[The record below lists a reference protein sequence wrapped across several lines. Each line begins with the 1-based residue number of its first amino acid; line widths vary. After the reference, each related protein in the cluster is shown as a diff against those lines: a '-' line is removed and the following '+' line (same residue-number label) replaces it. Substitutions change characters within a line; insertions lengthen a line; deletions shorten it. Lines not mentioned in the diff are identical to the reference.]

1 MTTPSIG
8 EVLAKEAELAEQAEN
23 RAGGP
28 YVRSR
33 RRPKD
38 PAQVYSLRVPVDR
51 LDLVRQLAEQE
62 NTTQAA
68 LLRKWLLERLDQ
80 ELLRR
85 QRGTAS
91 APDHERLL
99 ALVDEMRAAIT
110 QQSGAKSGPA
120 RTPRRTARRR
130 SA

>member
-1 MTTPSIG
+1 MTTPTIG
-8 EVLAKEAELAEQAEN
+8 EILAEEAVLAEQAEN

-51 LDLVRQLAEQE
+51 LDLVRQLAERE

-68 LLRKWLLERLDQ
+68 LLRKWVLERLDQ
-80 ELLRR
+80 ELGR
-85 QRGTAS
+85 QREKDI
-91 APDHERLL
+91 APDHARLL

-110 QQSGAKSGPA
+110 EQSGEESRP
-120 RTPRRTARRR
+120 PRAVRR
-130 SA
+130 SVRRKSA

>member
-1 MTTPSIG
+1 
-8 EVLAKEAELAEQAEN
+8 VLAREGELAEQAEN
-23 RAGGP
+23 QAGGP

-33 RRPKD
+33 RRTKD
-38 PAQVYSLRVPVDR
+38 PAQVYSLRVPADR

-68 LLRKWLLERLDQ
+68 LLRKWVLERLDQ

-110 QQSGAKSGPA
+110 QQSGARSGPP
-120 RTPRRTARRR
+120 RTVRRSPRRRPA
-130 SA
+130 

>member
-1 MTTPSIG
+1 MTSPSIG
-8 EVLAKEAELAEQAEN
+8 EVLAKEAALAEEAEN
-23 RAGGP
+23 RQGGP

-51 LDLVRQLAEQE
+51 LELVREIAERA

-68 LLRKWLLERLDQ
+68 LLRKWVLERLDQ
-80 ELLRR
+80 ELAR
-85 QRGTAS
+85 QSGTA
-91 APDHERLL
+91 APDHVRLL
-99 ALVDEMRAAIT
+99 ALVDELRAAIT
-110 QQSGAKSGPA
+110 QPSTRPRPP
-120 RTPRRTARRR
+120 RTTRRR

>member
-8 EVLAKEAELAEQAEN
+8 DVLSHEAALAEEAET

-68 LLRKWLLERLDQ
+68 LLRKWVLERLDQ
-80 ELLRR
+80 ELART
-85 QRGTAS
+85 RGATIT
-91 APDHERLL
+91 PDNERLL

-110 QQSGAKSGPA
+110 QRSQAESGQPRAA
-120 RTPRRTARRR
+120 RRSTRRR

>member
-1 MTTPSIG
+1 MTTPGIG
-8 EVLAKEAELAEQAEN
+8 ELLAHEAALAEEAETDT
-23 RAGGP
+23 GGT

-68 LLRKWLLERLDQ
+68 LLRKWVLERLDQ
-80 ELLRR
+80 ELART
-85 QRGTAS
+85 RGATIT
-91 APDHERLL
+91 PDNERLL
-99 ALVDEMRAAIT
+99 ALVEEIRAAIM
-110 QQSGAKSGPA
+110 QRSQAGSAP
-120 RTPRRTARRR
+120 PRAARRSTR
-130 SA
+130 RKSA

>member
-1 MTTPSIG
+1 MTSSSIG
-8 EVLAKEAELAEQAEN
+8 EVLAGEATLAEQAEN

-38 PAQVYSLRVPVDR
+38 PVQVYSLRVPVDR
-51 LDLVRQLAEQE
+51 LELVRQLAEQE

-68 LLRKWLLERLDQ
+68 LLRKWVLERLDQ
-80 ELLRR
+80 ELAR
-85 QRGTAS
+85 QSGTAV

-110 QQSGAKSGPA
+110 QQPGAGSRP
-120 RTPRRTARRR
+120 PRSTRRR

>member
-1 MTTPSIG
+1 MTSPSIA
-8 EVLAKEAELAEQAEN
+8 EVLAGEATLAEQAEN

-38 PAQVYSLRVPVDR
+38 PVQVYSLRVPVDR
-51 LDLVRQLAEQE
+51 LELVRQLAQQA

-68 LLRKWLLERLDQ
+68 LLRKWVLERLDQ
-80 ELLRR
+80 ELAR
-85 QRGTAS
+85 QTAVT
-91 APDHERLL
+91 PDHERLL

-110 QQSGAKSGPA
+110 QQ
-120 RTPRRTARRR
+120 PRAGSRPPRSTRRR

>member
-1 MTTPSIG
+1 MTSPSIG
-8 EVLAKEAELAEQAEN
+8 EVLAQEGALAEQAEN
-23 RAGGP
+23 RPGGP

-51 LDLVRQLAEQE
+51 LELVRQIAERE

-68 LLRKWLLERLDQ
+68 LLRTWVLERLDQ
-80 ELLRR
+80 ELAR
-85 QRGTAS
+85 QSGKG
-91 APDHERLL
+91 APDHDRLL
-99 ALVDEMRAAIT
+99 ALVDELRAAIAH
-110 QQSGAKSGPA
+110 QPGAGA
-120 RTPRRTARRR
+120 RPPRIGRRR

>member
-1 MTTPSIG
+1 MTSSSIG
-8 EVLAKEAELAEQAEN
+8 EVLANEAALAEQAEK

-51 LDLVRQLAEQE
+51 LELVRQIAERE
-62 NTTQAA
+62 KTTQAA
-68 LLRKWLLERLDQ
+68 LLRKWVLERLDQ
-80 ELLRR
+80 ELAR
-85 QRGTAS
+85 QSGTA
-91 APDHERLL
+91 APDNERLL
-99 ALVDEMRAAIT
+99 ALVDELRAAIT
-110 QQSGAKSGPA
+110 QPA
-120 RTPRRTARRR
+120 TRSRPPRTTRRR

>member
-8 EVLAKEAELAEQAEN
+8 EVLAGEAELAERAEN

-51 LDLVRQLAEQE
+51 LELVRQLAEQE

-68 LLRKWLLERLDQ
+68 LLRKWVLERLDE

-85 QRGTAS
+85 QRGTVQ
-91 APDHERLL
+91 PLDHERLL
-99 ALVDEMRAAIT
+99 ALVDEMRTAIM
-110 QQSGAKSGPA
+110 QQSGAGSGP
-120 RTPRRTARRR
+120 PRAARRR